1 MSTPSKLA
9 VEVAE
14 AIFKWTE
21 ETIPVSDEIAR
32 EEIAALIDAK
42 LAPLAPRPVLHWK
55 PIESA
60 PRDDAILVCEGHEK
74 SLPVI
79 AVWVDTRLG
88 GQWHMFGTE
97 LETKP
102 EYWMPIPNPPAQRP
116 AQEGSD
122 KP

>member
-1 MSTPSKLA
+1 MSTTPSKLA
-9 VEVAE
+9 VEIAE
-14 AIFKWTE
+14 AIEADIGKFGRMKPQR
-21 ETIPVSDEIAR
+21 IQDF
-32 EEIAALIDAK
+32 AALIDAK

-60 PRDDAILVCEGHEK
+60 PKDDAILVCEGHEK

-79 AVWVDTRLG
+79 AVWVDTRRG

-116 AQEGSD
+116 AQEGGD
-122 KP
+122 KT